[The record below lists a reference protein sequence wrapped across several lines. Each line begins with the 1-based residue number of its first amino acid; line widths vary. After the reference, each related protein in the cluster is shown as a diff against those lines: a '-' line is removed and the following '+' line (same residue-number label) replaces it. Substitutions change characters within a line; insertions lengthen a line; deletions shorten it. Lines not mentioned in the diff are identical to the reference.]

1 MENKS
6 PNETIVDRI
15 DQSRKSELTK
25 SYKSDKIDSSERI
38 GSEVKLKSIPDLQL
52 DKVKTFFQVDEKKRY
67 E

>member
-38 GSEVKLKSIPDLQL
+38 GSEVKLKSIPDL
-52 DKVKTFFQVDEKKRY
+52 
-67 E
+67 